1 MVLEEAVGHP
11 PWSALADTVSS
22 KPEGVSYRECAAAAA
37 AAAASSRRDI
47 DISTVPRAEAR
58 LFTRRLLIAATA
70 QIQNRVGPK
79 AGGLQNST
87 SAPR

>member
-22 KPEGVSYRECAAAAA
+22 KPEGVSYRECAAAAT
-37 AAAASSRRDI
+37 AASSRRDI

-58 LFTRRLLIAATA
+58 LFTRRLLIAATS